1 MLNYLITHTYSM
13 DTNQC
18 HADLQVVPI
27 FQNIDILGTEVFIF
41 HVTDVAVMVM
51 ILASKLLFSEIMRLS
66 AMSLPM
72 HSSYTMR
79 DKHWQHKSSV
89 ESRQTWNQDK
99 HKPCGKNTSR
109 TCPTWN
115 QGKLNVESEQTQCGI
130 DKPFVKNK

>member
-66 AMSLPM
+66 AMSFPM

-89 ESRQTWNQDK
+89 ESRQIK
-99 HKPCGKNTSR
+99 RGIR
-109 TCPTWN
+109 TNINPAGRT
-115 QGKLNVESEQTQCGI
+115 LAEHVRHGI
-130 DKPFVKNK
+130 KEN